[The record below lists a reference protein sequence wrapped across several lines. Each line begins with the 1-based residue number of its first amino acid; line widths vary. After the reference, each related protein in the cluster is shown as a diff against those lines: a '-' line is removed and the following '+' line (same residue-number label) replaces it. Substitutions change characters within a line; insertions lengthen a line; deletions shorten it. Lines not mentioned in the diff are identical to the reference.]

1 MKTLSELQRY
11 WKLSVVSSL
20 VLGEAIIL
28 TLGFDSNFA
37 WGQVTS
43 DNSLGSESSLI
54 TSPIPGAFQIDGGAL
69 RGTNLFHSFS
79 EFSVPTLGIAYFNN
93 AGEIQNILSRVTGG
107 SISNIDGLIAANG
120 TANLFI
126 LNPNGIILGSNASLN
141 IGGSFVGSTAS
152 SLNFADDTQFSAT
165 SSQTTPLLTVSVPF
179 GLQYGGN
186 AGSIQ
191 VQNSTLQVP
200 NGETLALVGG
210 NVQLNG
216 ASLQAEEGRV
226 ELGGVAGS
234 GTVALN
240 LDDNNLRLSFPDGVA
255 LADVSLSNAASVDT
269 SGEGGGNIQI
279 QGNRITL
286 TDKSG
291 ITADTEGNEN
301 GGGIFLQA
309 SQVIVRDG
317 SFVLAGTFGAG
328 QGGNLTVNASD
339 SVEVSG
345 TTLDGED
352 SSILGTDTYGA
363 GAAGNVDINTQQLL
377 VRDGGVVSAVTWE
390 QGAGGNLIVN
400 ASDSVE
406 VSEGDLKTTTYDAG
420 AAGNL
425 TINTGRLI
433 IHDGAVVGTGTF
445 DKGQGGTLT
454 VTASDFVEL
463 VGTSAD
469 GLFPSSLSTST
480 HSVGNAGNLTIDT
493 GRLIV
498 LDGARVSASTFGEGK
513 GGILSVSASD
523 SVEVSGVAARFLSG
537 LLVRTFG
544 DGDAGDLTIDTGRLI
559 VRDGALIAA
568 SSIFGQGNAGNLNVT
583 ASDYIE
589 LIGTSADIRFASGL
603 SVGTQAEGDAGDLTI
618 TTGVLIVRNGAQVE
632 ASTSGSGQGGT
643 LTVNA
648 SDSVELSGTT
658 ADGQAPSGLF
668 SRTKGDAAAGELT
681 IATGRLII
689 RDGATAS
696 TSTSGLGDAG
706 DLIVSTSEAVE
717 VRGTSANGNPSVLS
731 TQVNPE
737 AEGDGGNLTIQT
749 GRLTV
754 DGGAQ
759 VSAATLGAG
768 RGGTLTVGAS
778 DLVKL
783 IGTSANGIP
792 SRLTTQTEGAEAAG
806 DLRIDT
812 RQLIVRDGAQVEAGT
827 FGEGQGG
834 TLSVNASESVEV
846 IGTSADGRVLSGLFV
861 ETEGAGAGGSLR
873 IDTGN
878 MIVRDEALVSAQ
890 TSGVGQG
897 GNLSLTTGE
906 LNVEDGA
913 AISVN
918 SIGTG
923 RAGNLAVTSGSVSLD
938 EGFISATT
946 LSGDGGNISLQVE
959 DLLLMRHGSE
969 ISTTAGTAQAG
980 GDGGNITID
989 TNFIV
994 AVPKED
1000 SDISAN
1006 AFTGRGGNINITA
1019 QGIYGIEFRPKVTV
1033 LSDITA
1039 SSEFG
1044 VNGVVEINTPDV
1056 DPSQGLAELPV
1067 EPVNVEVAEGC
1078 QGSGRQASIEFFHT
1092 GRGGF
1097 APNPYESLSSREVW
1111 EDVQLPTQRTDNS
1124 AEAASASAR
1133 LASPPNKIVEPQG
1146 WIINEKGE
1154 VTLVAE
1160 MPATHS
1166 KSHCHLR

>member
-1 MKTLSELQRY
+1 MKTLSEELQKY
-11 WKLSVVSSL
+11 WEISVVSSL

-28 TLGFDSNFA
+28 TLCFDSNFA

-93 AGEIQNILSRVTGG
+93 TGEIQNILSRVTGG
-107 SISNIDGLIAANG
+107 SISSIDGLIAANG
-120 TANLFI
+120 TANLFL
-126 LNPNGIILGSNASLN
+126 LNPNGIILSPNASLN
-141 IGGSFVGSTAS
+141 IGGSFVGSTAN
-152 SLNFADDTQFSAT
+152 SLNLADGTQFSAT
-165 SSQTTPLLTVSVPF
+165 GSQTTPLLTVTVPL

-216 ASLQAEEGRV
+216 ASLQAEAGRV

-234 GTVALN
+234 GTVGLN

-255 LADVSLSNAASVDT
+255 LADVTLSNAASVDAT
-269 SGEGGGNIQI
+269 GKGGGNIQV

-286 TDKSG
+286 TDESG

-301 GGGIFLQA
+301 GGGILLQA

-317 SFVLAGTFGAG
+317 SFVLAGTFSTG

-352 SSILGTDTYGA
+352 SSILQTDTYGA
-363 GAAGNVDINTQQLL
+363 GAAGNVDINTQQLI
-377 VRDGGVVSAVTWE
+377 VRDGGLVSSVTRE
-390 QGAGGNLIVN
+390 QGAGGNLTVN
-400 ASDSVE
+400 ASDSVQ
-406 VSEGDLKTTTYDAG
+406 VSEGYLKTTTYDAG
-420 AAGNL
+420 DAGNL

-498 LDGARVSASTFGEGK
+498 LDGARVSASTFGEGN

-523 SVEVSGVAARFLSG
+523 SVEVSGAGDRFLSG
-537 LLVRTFG
+537 LLVRTLG
-544 DGDAGDLTIDTGRLI
+544 DGDAGDLTIDTARLI
-559 VRDGALIAA
+559 VRDGAQIEAGTY
-568 SSIFGQGNAGNLNVT
+568 GQGNAGNLNVT
-583 ASDYIE
+583 ASDFVE
-589 LIGTSADIRFASGL
+589 LVGTSADIRFPSGL
-603 SVGTQAEGDAGDLTI
+603 SVGTQAEGDAGNLTI
-618 TTGVLIVRNGAQVE
+618 TTEVLIVRDGAQVQ

-643 LTVNA
+643 LTVTA
-648 SDSVELSGTT
+648 SDFVELSGTT

-668 SRTKGDAAAGELT
+668 ARTRGDAAAGELT

-689 RDGATAS
+689 RDGASAS
-696 TSTSGLGDAG
+696 TSTSGSGDAG
-706 DLIVSTSEAVE
+706 DLIVSASEAVE

-731 TQVNPE
+731 TQVDPI

-749 GRLTV
+749 GQLIV
-754 DGGAQ
+754 EGGAQ

-768 RGGTLTVGAS
+768 RGGTLRVSAS
-778 DLVKL
+778 DFVKL

-846 IGTSADGRVLSGLFV
+846 IGTSADGRVPSGLFV
-861 ETEGAGAGGSLR
+861 ETEGAGAGGNLR

-890 TSGVGQG
+890 TSGMGQG
-897 GNLSLTTGE
+897 GNLSIAAGE
-906 LNVEDGA
+906 LNVQDGA

-918 SIGTG
+918 SLGTG
-923 RAGNLAVTSGSVSLD
+923 RAGNLEVTSGSVSLN

-946 LSGDGGNISLQVE
+946 LSGDGGNISLQVK
-959 DLLLMRHGSE
+959 DLLLMRQGSE

-994 AVPKED
+994 AVAKED
-1000 SDISAN
+1000 SDITAN

-1097 APNPYESLSSREVW
+1097 ASNPYESLSSREVW
-1111 EDVQLPTQRTDNS
+1111 EDVQLPTQRAYNS
-1124 AEAASASAR
+1124 AEAASASAPS
-1133 LASPPNKIVEPQG
+1133 ASPPNKIVEPQG